1 MSKVGRVSMSASR
14 ARASGE
20 GTSRGSGERG
30 RASSRDARRA
40 ACDLPP
46 RGEGS
51 VCVVYVGRVRRL
63 WCLCACTRRRG
74 VWRTDEP
81 AKASGGRCGSSEAR
95 GAYCVATRA
104 LRVSRQGGGRVW
116 RARLAGGCGHVGVR
130 VWPRER
136 RTRRRGGRARAERG
150 AAAAGARRHGRG
162 GVRADFEVCG
172 STELCGG
179 LCGVA
184 RVCAFAS
191 SGRCEEGRR
200 VRGAE
205 ADERRAR
212 EQRARPAPKTARR
225 EPAGSSSV
233 KTRVLRRQGTDERF
247 LRFVVTARDFQ
258 VASLGCR
265 GGDRWRAWVG
275 VSRRRRSG
283 RA

>member
-1 MSKVGRVSMSASR
+1 MCRVRRAGPSVVVFVCVHAAEGRVAHRR
-14 ARASGE
+14 AGE
-20 GTSRGSGERG
+20 GERREVWQQRGARSVLR
-30 RASSRDARRA
+30 RDARV
-40 ACDLPP
+40 AC
-46 RGEGS
+46 
-51 VCVVYVGRVRRL
+51 
-63 WCLCACTRRRG
+63 
-74 VWRTDEP
+74 EP
-81 AKASGGRCGSSEAR
+81 AGGGGVC
-95 GAYCVATRA
+95 
-104 LRVSRQGGGRVW
+104 GGRVW
-116 RARLAGGCGHVGVR
+116 RAAVAMWACVCG
-130 VWPRER
+130 RESD
-136 RTRRRGGRARAERG
+136 ARAGEAGEHAQSEARRPQGRG
-150 AAAAGARRHGRG
+150 AMGGAACGRTLK
-162 GVRADFEVCG
+162 VCG